1 MFQVREDVGR
11 EVKTLALCLN
21 LPELQAGFD
30 NPEVCSRY
38 PGAGF
43 LPHLAKLA
51 RDKDWFVASGHGL
64 LREQPGERI
73 YVLQEELNKD
83 GTTLVSHGAKAQV
96 LFCMESKMY
105 APDFYDRLPEFKKTF
120 KHQILFQGGT
130 RKLRFPNFEEEI
142 LMDPLPSTRK
152 PLCMIA
158 SNKQWWSQ
166 RTRFDSPS
174 WCEAISYEL
183 HTARLQ
189 AIADYDLDLYGYGW
203 DNLDNLPPWW
213 NWLKPKIKACC
224 KGTIPA
230 DGKLDVLRQYKQ
242 AICYENTSLPGYVT
256 EKIVDCLVAGTEP
269 IYLGPKG
276 MTTLGH
282 QELKLHSFQA
292 FAETVMGCL
301 EDE

>member
-1 MFQVREDVGR
+1 M
-11 EVKTLALCLN
+11 KTLALCLN
-21 LPELQAGFD
+21 LPELQAHFD
-30 NPEVCSRY
+30 DPVVCKKY

-51 RDKDWFVASGHGL
+51 REKGWDVRSPIRDKVPL
-64 LREQPGERI
+64 GENT
-73 YVLQEELNKD
+73 YVLQEELYD
-83 GTTLVSHGAKAQV
+83 SGMTLIEYGAKAQV

-105 APDFYDRLPEFKKTF
+105 APDFYDRPELKKKF
-120 KHQILFQGGT
+120 KHQILFHGGT
-130 RKLRFPNFEEEI
+130 RKLRFPNYD
-142 LMDPLPSTRK
+142 LDDLKRPPTAPVARK

-166 RTRFDSPS
+166 GTRFDSPS

-189 AIADYDLDLYGYGW
+189 AIADFDLDLYGYGW

-213 NWLKPKIKACC
+213 NWLKPKIKRCY
-224 KGTIPA
+224 KGTIPPH
-230 DGKLDVLRQYKQ
+230 GKLEVLRQYRQ

-276 MTTLGH
+276 MTTMGH

-292 FAETVMGCL
+292 FAQTVMECL